1 MKELESLGSAQTK
14 KTYISHGGRKPI
26 FGVTAGDLNK
36 LIKEYKLK
44 NNHKLALE
52 LYATGNYD
60 AMYLAGLI
68 ADAKKI
74 TKDNFSLLTKFS
86 RSNSVKIPIIL
97 RNILPLGVSVSILS
111 VKELKA

>member
-1 MKELESLGSAQTK
+1 MLETVMKELESLGSAQTK

-36 LIKEYKLK
+36 LIKEYKFK
-44 NNHKLALE
+44 NNHELALE

-74 TKDNFSLLTKFS
+74 TKDTVMLWLSQAYTNPTLNTLTD
-86 RSNSVKIPIIL
+86 
-97 RNILPLGVSVSILS
+97 G
-111 VKELKA
+111 